1 MLANPDHITIIARGA
16 LLEMS
21 RRKDLAILGMFMGIF
36 LLLIA
41 ISRVVGLENPAT
53 GTFLLNLS
61 LTLIVGLSHLVTLTM
76 AARQLP
82 DELERRTL
90 YPLMARPIRRA
101 DILTGKWSAC
111 LLTGLLTFVTLTLLA
126 ILLVPRM
133 EPYAFGT
140 LLQLILLQVPA
151 LALTA
156 ALGIAFSIFFPRL
169 LGLFL
174 AATLVFGAGQ
184 LLRFSGSLPL
194 LHLLPDPGRLNLV
207 LRYTDGIA
215 PLGLADFLIAF
226 VYASLW
232 AGVLLTAACQRF
244 ERRSI

>member
-1 MLANPDHITIIARGA
+1 MTADFNHISIVARGA

-21 RRKDLAILGMFMGIF
+21 RRKDLAILGLFMGIF

-41 ISRVVGLENPAT
+41 LSRFVGFDNPAT

-90 YPLMARPIRRA
+90 YPLMARPVRRA
-101 DILTGKWSAC
+101 DILTGKWAAC
-111 LLTGLLTFVTLTLLA
+111 VLTGLLTFTALTLLTV
-126 ILLVPRM
+126 ILVPRL
-133 EPYAFGT
+133 ETYAAGT
-140 LLQLILLQVPA
+140 LAQLFLLQFPA
-151 LALTA
+151 IALTA

-215 PLGLADFLIAF
+215 PLAANDFLLAF
-226 VYASLW
+226 LYASLW
-232 AGVLLTAACQRF
+232 TGVLLTAACQRF
-244 ERRSI
+244 ERRSV